1 FRLKETGV
9 KDLGTLELVPAFAIR
24 GRVYDPQKQ
33 PVAGARVEVI
43 AGESRSR
50 GLDILAMIKRFAES
64 APVLH
69 AARTGNDGAY
79 EILVPGPGTYSL
91 RAWTDEWGQ
100 ETVTNLKLGAARD
113 GVDFYLFPAMAISG
127 RVVDPNGAPVPGA
140 LLAVS
145 TPMTMVRG
153 GIPKT
158 VDVTDAEG
166 AFVLALNDS
175 DDCMITV
182 DADGFAS
189 HAESEI
195 KAPQHGL
202 VIELQWGAAFQLL
215 VVEAGEAKVPV
226 PGAEVMAVYGGSLA
240 TGVTDARGR
249 LLLPHMPTKATTRG
263 LGGESFAL
271 IHASGFVPKSM
282 KLSGAVLKD
291 GLIDAGTAELVRGG
305 VIRGTVR
312 LRGTDEAVSGASV
325 RALGGLDQ
333 ELAFGGGNRALS
345 DAQGKFVLKGAPL
358 GATAILATHEDHL
371 PEAGN
376 LMQQLTRMGVGDGK
390 GQGLFKDG
398 GSELEQ
404 DVYLTPA
411 VTVEGIVRDPNGKPV
426 AGAEVAL
433 VLGQNNQMAMI
444 ESFLLGLDRTAVT
457 GADGSFRIGQLKQ
470 DTPIEIFARHR
481 NFGPSATE
489 KVTPPQEAVVDL
501 KLVKPLSLEGKVLNE
516 AGDPVAGARVNVSR
530 KQGGARRS
538 GFGNNPFRTDQGET
552 RPAVTDADGKY
563 VLHGAPTGELE
574 VSAEHPSYVQE
585 KTTVKA
591 DIETGSVPV
600 PDLTLTRG
608 NVIAGRILD
617 ADGDPVPNAY
627 ATANRVHAGV
637 RSVVVAADEEVI
649 EEVVEESAAAGG
661 VAVDDGGKGRTVAG
675 ARTDRD
681 GKFELVGLKRGKYN
695 VEVRAPNMASAK
707 IEAEAN
713 GPPLEIRLRKAAKL
727 AGRVTH
733 GGEGVAG
740 VQVSARREGSWIEG
754 TRTDGEGRFEL
765 GGLPPDEAIT
775 LVLSHSEYKEMRIE
789 GVRAG
794 SEPGDY
800 RLQRGGVI
808 SGTLLDE
815 QSQPVRG
822 VRLSIQPLNA
832 EGSHSWKPTT
842 TDADGQFRF
851 AGLDSYT
858 YKIHLQSS
866 GWILEDTPEVSP
878 GDRTVQLRVFKG
890 LSISGTLIDAA
901 GNPVKGQW
909 MMAQSGDGSSASSST
924 SEDGSFEIR
933 GLRPGTYTVKAWG
946 NQMVTAEV
954 TGVEAGSTGI
964 TVQTSPK

>member
-1 FRLKETGV
+1 Q
-9 KDLGTLELVPAFAIR
+9 I
-24 GRVYDPQKQ
+24 
-33 PVAGARVEVI
+33 
-43 AGESRSR
+43 
-50 GLDILAMIKRFAES
+50 
-64 APVLH
+64 
-69 AARTGNDGAY
+69 DGM
-79 EILVPGPGTYSL
+79 GS
-91 RAWTDEWGQ
+91 
-100 ETVTNLKLGAARD
+100 
-113 GVDFYLFPAMAISG
+113 
-127 RVVDPNGAPVPGA
+127 
-140 LLAVS
+140 
-145 TPMTMVRG
+145 
-153 GIPKT
+153 
-158 VDVTDAEG
+158 
-166 AFVLALNDS
+166 
-175 DDCMITV
+175 
-182 DADGFAS
+182 
-189 HAESEI
+189 
-195 KAPQHGL
+195 
-202 VIELQWGAAFQLL
+202 
-215 VVEAGEAKVPV
+215 
-226 PGAEVMAVYGGSLA
+226 GGS
-240 TGVTDARGR
+240 
-249 LLLPHMPTKATTRG
+249 
-263 LGGESFAL
+263 
-271 IHASGFVPKSM
+271 
-282 KLSGAVLKD
+282 
-291 GLIDAGTAELVRGG
+291 
-305 VIRGTVR
+305 
-312 LRGTDEAVSGASV
+312 
-325 RALGGLDQ
+325 
-333 ELAFGGGNRALS
+333 GGG
-345 DAQGKFVLKGAPL
+345 G
-358 GATAILATHEDHL
+358 T
-371 PEAGN
+371 
-376 LMQQLTRMGVGDGK
+376 
-390 GQGLFKDG
+390 G
-398 GSELEQ
+398 G
-404 DVYLTPA
+404 PW
-411 VTVEGIVRDPNGKPV
+411 
-426 AGAEVAL
+426 
-433 VLGQNNQMAMI
+433 
-444 ESFLLGLDRTAVT
+444 
-457 GADGSFRIGQLKQ
+457 
-470 DTPIEIFARHR
+470 
-481 NFGPSATE
+481 
-489 KVTPPQEAVVDL
+489 
-501 KLVKPLSLEGKVLNE
+501 
-516 AGDPVAGARVNVSR
+516 
-530 KQGGARRS
+530 
-538 GFGNNPFRTDQGET
+538 
-552 RPAVTDADGKY
+552 
-563 VLHGAPTGELE
+563 
-574 VSAEHPSYVQE
+574 
-585 KTTVKA
+585 
-591 DIETGSVPV
+591 
-600 PDLTLTRG
+600 
-608 NVIAGRILD
+608 
-617 ADGDPVPNAY
+617 
-627 ATANRVHAGV
+627 
-637 RSVVVAADEEVI
+637 AADEEVI

-661 VAVDDGGKGRTVAG
+661 VAVDDGGKGRTWAG
-675 ARTDRD
+675 GRTDRD

-924 SEDGSFEIR
+924 SEDGSFEIQ